1 VACSRD
7 SSFASFTDLRERLSG
22 AVIFTYKDNM
32 ETIRRTLS
40 TRKLKARRG
49 DTSADDQHPMYLRLV
64 MRAVIT
70 IPTQGIRL
78 KVGREEI
85 LQTGD
90 PQTAEEGICHE
101 EQR

>member
-1 VACSRD
+1 
-7 SSFASFTDLRERLSG
+7 
-22 AVIFTYKDNM
+22 
-32 ETIRRTLS
+32 
-40 TRKLKARRG
+40 
-49 DTSADDQHPMYLRLV
+49 